1 MRLTRA
7 LMESDKSQGQIV
19 LAGGQV
25 VMTDGSDEPIASS
38 YLMNAA
44 TYEWSPIDIP
54 HNPPFT
60 DDSGHVFFNAA
71 TSTMVLFYTSL
82 SDQGAV
88 WFLDLTT
95 LSYGC
100 ESLPATVPDGS
111 VSCTNRNS
119 PGSVC
124 TTTCAT
130 HFRVNGTAART
141 CSASGQGGQLWS
153 GTPATCVCTYSVCRR
168 GFAEPLTALF
178 VPACLCTSNPL
189 SCSECFS
196 RNVHMRCRPNSWF
209 SLHGG
214 LRSGL
219 CVGRQ
224 CDPHLRRSS
233 AVGWQGAVPSRMP
246 RVNPASR
253 GSRVS
258 FLLAWSRPGV
268 DMLLVVQAGLP
279 CEWVD
284 RADL

>member
-1 MRLTRA
+1 MHYNVRDALSSQRYSSTHLLGNRARRAAVVRHSRHMRLYVQ
-7 LMESDKSQGQIV
+7 M
-19 LAGGQV
+19 
-25 VMTDGSDEPIASS
+25 
-38 YLMNAA
+38 
-44 TYEWSPIDIP
+44 
-54 HNPPFT
+54 
-60 DDSGHVFFNAA
+60 
-71 TSTMVLFYTSL
+71 
-82 SDQGAV
+82 
-88 WFLDLTT
+88 
-95 LSYGC
+95 
-100 ESLPATVPDGS
+100 
-111 VSCTNRNS
+111 
-119 PGSVC
+119 
-124 TTTCAT
+124 
-130 HFRVNGTAART
+130 
-141 CSASGQGGQLWS
+141 
-153 GTPATCVCTYSVCRR
+153 CRR

-246 RVNPASR
+246 RVSPASR
-253 GSRVS
+253 GSRLS
-258 FLLAWSRPGV
+258 FLLAWPRPGV